1 MKQKREK
8 HVYKVKRANKPVQVF
23 NDLDSIDKELKPVF
37 DRLEAELNGMENIFD
52 NPEIKKQFDEMENE
66 LNRMELIIHDNR
78 NGTLPE

>member
-1 MKQKREK
+1 MKQKRTK
-8 HVYKVKRANKPVQVF
+8 HVYRLKQANKPVQVF
-23 NDLDSIDKELKPVF
+23 NDLDSIDEALKADF
-37 DRLEAELNGMENIFD
+37 DRLEAELEGLSGIFD

>member
-1 MKQKREK
+1 MKQKRTK
-8 HVYKVKRANKPVQVF
+8 HVYRLKQANKPVQVF
-23 NDLDSIDKELKPVF
+23 NDLESIDEALKADF
-37 DRLEAELNGMENIFD
+37 DRLEAELEGLSGIFD